1 DIYMAK
7 LPKAELDTQRE
18 AAFAAIKADYAAL
31 APTLSGLE
39 RFDLD
44 KQPLNNAVLVNYMIY
59 FHQLDNFAALDRMN
73 HGDLRAT
80 IAQIISIA
88 KAHPDDPFYAIWQAT
103 RSAPPAPAGS

>member
-1 DIYMAK
+1 
-7 LPKAELDTQRE
+7 
-18 AAFAAIKADYAAL
+18 
-31 APTLSGLE
+31 
-39 RFDLD
+39 
-44 KQPLNNAVLVNYMIY
+44 MIY

-88 KAHPDDPFYAIWQAT
+88 KAHPDDPFYAILQAT